1 MTKIWLKIVKKLVL
15 PPDVIPILRNDIPHD
30 HLRLYVKQ
38 YLGHILSKEE
48 FKRVFDK

>member
-1 MTKIWLKIVKKLVL
+1 MTKIWLKIVKKLIL